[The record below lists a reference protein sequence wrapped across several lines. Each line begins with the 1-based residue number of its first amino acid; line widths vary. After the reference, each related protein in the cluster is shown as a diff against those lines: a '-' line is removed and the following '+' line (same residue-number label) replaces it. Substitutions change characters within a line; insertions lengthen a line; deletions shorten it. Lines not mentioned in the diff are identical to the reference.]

1 MRALSHSEV
10 AAVFNCTFSDHSV
23 VMHGGYREPM
33 YIPGMDVAE
42 IRYTLDHTASA
53 LHEAAH
59 WCIAGRRRRR
69 NTDYGYFCEPPP
81 RSGMHRVRFEDVEI
95 EAQSVEVLLAEAAGS
110 QFQPSADD
118 VDVPLFLLE
127 AFSSRILERARERRQ
142 VGLPKRADKFRA
154 ALCLERNRTR
164 MLMSGG

>member
-42 IRYTLDHTASA
+42 IRYTLGHTASA

-69 NTDYGYFCEPPP
+69 NTDYGYFYEPPP

-142 VGLPKRADKFRA
+142 VGLPKRADKFRV
-154 ALCLERNRTR
+154 ALWLERNRTR

>member
-23 VMHGGYREPM
+23 VMRGGYREPM

-69 NTDYGYFCEPPP
+69 NTDYGYFYEPPP
-81 RSGMHRVRFEDVEI
+81 RSGMHRVRFEDVDI

-142 VGLPKRADKFRA
+142 VGLPKRADKFRV
-154 ALCLERNRTR
+154 ALWLERNRTR

>member
-33 YIPGMDVAE
+33 YIPGMDVVE

-53 LHEAAH
+53 LYEAAH

-69 NTDYGYFCEPPP
+69 NTDYGYFYEPPP

-142 VGLPKRADKFRA
+142 VGLPKRADKFRV
-154 ALCLERNRTR
+154 ALWLERNRTR

>member
-23 VMHGGYREPM
+23 VMHGEYREPM

-42 IRYTLDHTASA
+42 LRYTLDHTALA

-69 NTDYGYFCEPPP
+69 NTDYGYFYEPPP
-81 RSGMHRVRFEDVEI
+81 RSGMHRVRFEDVDI

-110 QFQPSADD
+110 QFQPSSDD

-142 VGLPKRADKFRA
+142 VGLPKRADKFRV
-154 ALCLERNRTR
+154 ALWLERNRTR

>member
-53 LHEAAH
+53 LHEAVH

-69 NTDYGYFCEPPP
+69 NTDYGYFYEPPP

-142 VGLPKRADKFRA
+142 VGLPKRADKFRV
-154 ALCLERNRTR
+154 ALWLERNRTR

>member
-1 MRALSHSEV
+1 MRTLSHFEV
-10 AAVFNCTFSDHSV
+10 AAVFNCTFSDHGV

-33 YIPGMDVAE
+33 YIPGTDAAE
-42 IRYTLDHTASA
+42 LRYTLDHTASA

-69 NTDYGYFCEPPP
+69 YTDYGYFYEPPP
-81 RSGMHRVRFEDVEI
+81 RSGMDRARFEGVEI
-95 EAQSVEVLLAEAAGS
+95 EAQSVEVLFAAAAGS
-110 QFQPSADD
+110 QFQPSGDD
-118 VDVPLFLLE
+118 VGAPLFLEE
-127 AFSSRILERARERRQ
+127 AFGHRILERARERRQ

>member
-53 LHEAAH
+53 LLEAAH
-59 WCIAGRRRRR
+59 WCIPSRRRRR
-69 NTDYGYFCEPPP
+69 NTDYGYFYEPPP
-81 RSGMHRVRFEDVEI
+81 RSGMHRVRFEDVDI

-142 VGLPKRADKFRA
+142 VGLPKRADKFRV
-154 ALCLERNRTR
+154 ALWLERNRTR